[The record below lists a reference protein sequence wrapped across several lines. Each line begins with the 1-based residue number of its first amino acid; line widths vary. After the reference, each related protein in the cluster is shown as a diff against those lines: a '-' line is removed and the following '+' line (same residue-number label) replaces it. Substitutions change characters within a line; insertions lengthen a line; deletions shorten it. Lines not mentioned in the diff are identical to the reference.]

1 MEGGKLLGLI
11 FILVGT
17 QFYIHPKSV
26 MYGIEIDWSY
36 MYMYKIVA
44 LVFIFLG
51 SFILYRNFFYTK

>member
-11 FILVGT
+11 FMFIGT

-36 MYMYKIVA
+36 MHMHKIVA
-44 LVFIFLG
+44 LVFILLG
-51 SFILYRNFFYTK
+51 SFILYRNIFFNK